1 MFPGETI
8 EIIGIESDSGV
19 SSQPMG
25 EDETRQGAE
34 NRVAFIQEKIGDAD
48 YWVGIEGGSEITELG
63 MKTYGVVVTKSAH
76 NTGYGKTLEFYLP
89 KPMADLV
96 VGGMEMGKADDIV
109 FKRENSK
116 QKNGTIGLLT
126 NDNLTRT
133 SFVSDAVIAS
143 LIPFVNPDL
152 Y

>member
-1 MFPGETI
+1 M
-8 EIIGIESDSGV
+8 IGIESDSGV

-25 EDETRQGAE
+25 EDETRLGAE
-34 NRVAFIQEKIGDAD
+34 NRVAFIQKKVGDAD
-48 YWVGIEGGSEITELG
+48 YWVGIEGGNEITKLG
-63 MKTYGVVVTKSAH
+63 MKAYGIVVTKSAH
-76 NTGYGKTLEFYLP
+76 KTGYGKTLEFYLP
-89 KPMADLV
+89 KRIVDLV
-96 VGGMEMGKADDIV
+96 VGGMEMGEADDIV

-152 Y
+152 YQ